1 MSEYFSNIFLTSL
14 LFTICF
20 SLGSGGFDTHV
31 LHQVFDWIRL
41 HYTHRGTHYE
51 LLYAARFLV
60 TAANVVTEAFAC
72 LVGISGGFHSGS
84 D

>member
-1 MSEYFSNIFLTSL
+1 MLDIKA
-14 LFTICF
+14 
-20 SLGSGGFDTHV
+20 FDTHV
-31 LHQVFDWIRL
+31 LHQIFDWIRL

-51 LLYAARFLV
+51 LLYAAQFFV
-60 TAANVVTEAFAC
+60 TAANVVTEAFAH

>member
-1 MSEYFSNIFLTSL
+1 MLDVKA
-14 LFTICF
+14 
-20 SLGSGGFDTHV
+20 FDTHV
-31 LHQVFDWIRL
+31 LHQVFDRIRL

-51 LLYAARFLV
+51 LLYAAQFFV
-60 TAANVVTEAFAC
+60 TSANVVTEAFAR

>member
-1 MSEYFSNIFLTSL
+1 MLDIKA
-14 LFTICF
+14 
-20 SLGSGGFDTHV
+20 FDTHV
-31 LHQVFDWIRL
+31 LHQVFDRIRL

-51 LLYAARFLV
+51 LLYAAQFFV